1 MAGTAKTND
10 TGDDTVTRWIWFDPR
25 KQGNLIQN
33 LIEENLIEEQ
43 DTYNTKTLGY
53 FKVTAKRENMKKI
66 QEAIAKF
73 NTSQIEP
80 FIPYQ
85 DDPPKARL
93 APSTPLDAKLDDGKQ
108 MLVFI
113 SLLLLLLYF
122 YSNANS
128 FYPVDL
134 YLWLH

>member
-10 TGDDTVTRWIWFDPR
+10 TGDDTVTRWIWFDSR

-53 FKVTAKRENMKKI
+53 FKVTTKRENMKKI

-80 FIPYQ
+80 FIPNQ

-93 APSTPLDAKLDDGKQ
+93 APSTPLDAKLDDDGKQ

-113 SLLLLLLYF
+113 SL
-122 YSNANS
+122 
-128 FYPVDL
+128 
-134 YLWLH
+134 